1 MPTVSPVPE
10 DVAAAAAAMV
20 GLQLAPADVP
30 AIARHLGLLLRHAE
44 ALGETD
50 DEPAPVFRA

>member
-1 MPTVSPVPE
+1 MPTVSLEPK
-10 DVAAAAAAMV
+10 DLAAAAAMV
-20 GLQLAPADVP
+20 GLQLDPADVP
-30 AIARHLGLLLRHAE
+30 AITRHLEMLLRYAE